1 MAPQRLHS
9 RTPRPAHPAAMNR
22 QPPGRPGGLP
32 VLARRPQGP
41 RSSPAVIAAACFLAC
56 GSATG
61 PSRAQ
66 SAGDAVAAAERV
78 VVIGTRS
85 AERPFDVAGSVDA
98 VDGASLRDQQWRV
111 NLSESLSRVP
121 GLLVQNRQNFAQDLQ
136 VSSRGFGARST
147 FGVRGVRLIQDGIPI
162 TMPDG
167 QGQTASFDLDGA
179 GSVEVLRGPLA
190 ALYGNASGGVIHLIT
205 EDAPARPTAELS
217 GAAGSQGSWRL
228 GARAGLRSGSL
239 GLTANASRF
248 ETDGYREHSA
258 AQRDTANAKLRWDMG
273 EPGEPQASLTLVANA
288 LRQPDTQDPLGLTA
302 EQLAEDRRQAGT
314 NAEAFDTRKSIRHE
328 QAGLVYRREFRDAG
342 QLEAS
347 LYAGQRQVRQYLG
360 IPLAAQGPTASGGV
374 VDLDRDFHG
383 AGLQWQQRGDLQG
396 RAYTLTAGLAY
407 DRMREHRTGFVNNN
421 GVQGDLRR
429 DEINTVASFDQ
440 YLIGSLQLAER
451 WKLQGGLRHSAVR
464 FESEDRYIT
473 GPNPDDSGSTRYGS
487 TSPALGLLFQL
498 TPEVNLFASVGRGF
512 ETPTFSELS
521 YRPGGLTGLNLDLRA
536 ATSRNAELGLKAQ
549 LASGLRGSA
558 VLFRADTRNDVV
570 SAGSS
575 GGRTVFT
582 NAGSTRRDGLELSL
596 DAGFDGGLTAYA
608 AYTLTRAGFRDLVTT
623 AGDDLSGKRIPG
635 VARQVFY
642 GELAWRHA
650 ASGFSTA
657 AEARASSR
665 IYTNDA
671 NAASAPGYGV
681 LNWRGGFEQRS
692 GDWRFTQF
700 LRVDN
705 LFDRAY
711 VGSVIVNE
719 ANQRFFEP
727 APGRTWAV
735 GATLGRSF

>member
-1 MAPQRLHS
+1 MAPSSL
-9 RTPRPAHPAAMNR
+9 RTRPSSAAPVALPLPRPAGLPPL
-22 QPPGRPGGLP
+22 PPG
-32 VLARRPQGP
+32 VLAGRL
-41 RSSPAVIAAACFLAC
+41 AVACALAC
-56 GSATG
+56 GAAWPPAHAQAVPQAAT
-61 PSRAQ
+61 P
-66 SAGDAVAAAERV
+66 AERV
-78 VVIGTRS
+78 VVIGTRT

-98 VDGASLRDQQWRV
+98 VDGATLREQQWRV
-111 NLSESLSRVP
+111 NLSETLSRVP

-205 EDAPARPTAELS
+205 EEAPAQPTAEVS
-217 GAAGSQGSWRL
+217 GAAGSQGSWRV
-228 GARAGLRSGSL
+228 GARAGVRSGSV

-248 ETDGYREHSA
+248 ETDGYRDHSA
-258 AQRDTANAKLRWDMG
+258 AQRDLANAKLRWDMD
-273 EPGEPQASLTLVANA
+273 PQASLTLVANT

-302 EQLAEDRRQAGT
+302 EQLAADRRQPGA
-314 NAEAFDTRKSIRHE
+314 NAVEFNTRKSIRHE
-328 QAGLVYRREFRDAG
+328 QAGMVYRRDFKEAG

-347 LYAGQRQVRQYLG
+347 LYTGQRQVRQYLG
-360 IPLAAQGPTASGGV
+360 IPLVAQGPTASGGV
-374 VDLDRDFHG
+374 VDLDRDFNG
-383 AGLQWQQRGDLQG
+383 AGLQWQQRGELQG
-396 RAYTLTAGLAY
+396 QRYTVTAGLAY
-407 DRMREHRTGFVNNN
+407 DRMKEHRTGFVNDN
-421 GVQGDLRR
+421 GVQGELRR
-429 DEINTVASFDQ
+429 DEQNTVSSFDQ
-440 YLIGSLQLAER
+440 YLIGSLQLSER
-451 WKLQGGLRHSAVR
+451 WKLQGGLRHSTVR
-464 FESEDRYIT
+464 FDSADRYIT
-473 GPNPDDSGSTRYGS
+473 ALNPDDSGNTRYGS

-512 ETPTFSELS
+512 ETPTFAELS
-521 YRPGGLTGLNLDLRA
+521 YRPNGLTGLNLDLQA
-536 ATSRNAELGLKAQ
+536 ATSRNAELGVKAQ
-549 LASGLRGSA
+549 LASGLRASA

-570 SAGSS
+570 SASSS
-575 GGRTVFT
+575 GGRTVFS
-582 NAGSTRRDGLELSL
+582 NAGSTRRDGVELSL
-596 DAGFDGGLTAYA
+596 DASFDGGFTAYA
-608 AYTLTRAGFRDLVTT
+608 AYTLTRAQFRELVTT
-623 AGDDLSGKRIPG
+623 AGDDLSGNRIPG
-635 VARQVFY
+635 VPRQVFF

-665 IYTNDA
+665 IYTSDA

-692 GDWRFTQF
+692 GAWRFTQF

-705 LFDRAY
+705 LFDRDH

-735 GATLGRSF
+735 GGTVSRNF